1 MQTMQVTTEKS
12 GDYRTV
18 RIPEEFFREM
28 EIPENDSVYVSFRNQ
43 SVVISKEKRLTLK
56 ERLIEFYGEDYE
68 EKCRKDYDE
77 FRKEHGVV
85 EWGPPV
91 GKEIW

>member
-1 MQTMQVTTEKS
+1 MLVATEKS

-28 EIPENDSVYVSFRNQ
+28 DVPENGLVE
-43 SVVISKEKRLTLK
+43 ISRDENDKIAIKGIMGFKTME

-85 EWGPPV
+85 DWGPPV
-91 GKEIW
+91 GHEVW